1 MERRK
6 TESRYFEI
14 IATTLVCV
22 LFFYPAASG
31 MSINVGEES
40 TTEEIQETK
49 ITVEEQ
55 FVTEMALEVLELEDI
70 YETTVTEEE
79 TDPPTSLPETTV
91 EEQFSTQEVITD
103 VPTETLQTELEE
115 ISELTTVEHLSTEY
129 STQSTE
135 EPIKGLMKLELSD
148 DLESDKII
156 NGDLAEEG
164 SYTSVVSLQH
174 VNNSQPFCGGT
185 ILNRDF
191 VLTAAHCIF
200 AKDGENLIDFKVV
213 SSNIDLKREIRT
225 YYPVTVIVHALYNKS
240 IFLGYDIALV
250 KVEPSFVLGDGESAV
265 VLPKQNEETEVGTKA
280 TVVGWGRTDQR
291 FTSDRVLRVLDESVI
306 ENSECEE
313 RLNFH
318 PPIHAFHLC
327 AQPRPNTGFCKGD
340 SGGPV
345 FVGRKQVGVVSW
357 YKGNCSHEEPL
368 PNVFT
373 RVAHFADWILE
384 KIDEEENQFE

>member
-1 MERRK
+1 
-6 TESRYFEI
+6 
-14 IATTLVCV
+14 
-22 LFFYPAASG
+22 
-31 MSINVGEES
+31 
-40 TTEEIQETK
+40 
-49 ITVEEQ
+49 
-55 FVTEMALEVLELEDI
+55 MALEVLELDDI
-70 YETTVTEEE
+70 YETTVTE
-79 TDPPTSLPETTV
+79 TDPPTSPLETT
-91 EEQFSTQEVITD
+91 EQFSTEEVKTD
-103 VPTETLQTELEE
+103 VPTLETLHTESEQ
-115 ISELTTVEHLSTEY
+115 ISELTTVGNLSTEA
-129 STQSTE
+129 STE
-135 EPIKGLMKLELSD
+135 STEAAIKGLLRLELSE

-156 NGDLAEEG
+156 DGDLAEEG

-200 AKDGENLIDFKVV
+200 AKDGESLIDFKVV

-240 IFLGYDIALV
+240 IFLGYDIAVV
-250 KVEPSFVLGDGESAV
+250 KVEPPFVLGDGESAV
-265 VLPKQNEETEVGTKA
+265 VLPEQNEETEAGTEA
-280 TVVGWGRTDQR
+280 IVVGWGRTDQR
-291 FTSDRVLRVLDESVI
+291 FTSDRVLRVLEETVM
-306 ENSECEE
+306 ENDECEE

-318 PPIHAFHLC
+318 PAIHAFHLC
-327 AQPRPNTGFCKGD
+327 AQPRPNAGFCKGD

-384 KIDEEENQFE
+384 KIDEEENQFD